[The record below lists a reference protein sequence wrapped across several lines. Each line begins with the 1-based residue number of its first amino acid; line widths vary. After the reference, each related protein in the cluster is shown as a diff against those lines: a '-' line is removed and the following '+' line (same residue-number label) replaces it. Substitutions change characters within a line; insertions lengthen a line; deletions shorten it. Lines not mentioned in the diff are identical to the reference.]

1 LEGETAVAFATA
13 KDLRTRTRQ
22 LLEMVRAGERLVITF
37 RGRPVAVMS
46 PASDDSEALD
56 DLRTIDD
63 AWPDIV
69 RTLRKSRPAFPT
81 PEAAMRASRR
91 RP

>member
-1 LEGETAVAFATA
+1 MAFATA

-46 PASDDSEALD
+46 RASDDSEALE
-56 DLRTIDD
+56 DLRTFDD

-69 RTLRKSRPAFPT
+69 RTLRKTHPAFPT
-81 PEAAMRASRR
+81 PETALGASRR
-91 RP
+91 RR

>member
-1 LEGETAVAFATA
+1 MGETAVAFATA

-37 RGRPVAVMS
+37 RGRPVAVMT
-46 PASDDSEALD
+46 PTGEGFEALE
-56 DLRTIDD
+56 DLRTFDA

-69 RTLRKSRPAFPT
+69 RALRKSRPAFPT
-81 PEAAMRASRR
+81 PEAAIRASRR